1 MSFLKLFL
9 CIVVNLAICAIIV
22 NCEENLATIAGDC
35 TEIRVLN
42 GSDSGNGYLAVPLNT
57 TCDIYTFHIQ
67 CLNKSSII
75 SIKPTPNDMPDED
88 DKQNRGIQVEFK
100 ETSKDEN
107 QQSKLLSVVLMQ
119 WNIASRKDR
128 NKIYFSRTTD
138 LQLSIKVNGNWSEND
153 LKFDYEE
160 IEFKEYKRT
169 SSNEER
175 KIVPWV
181 PMKGRGYRPNSVSVF
196 YITKSDDKIV
206 NSIHLFVHKLE
217 IDEGIGEYLLI
228 GAGKEL
234 FQGSPPLFISNI
246 QQKKEIKINDEN
258 AYIIFV
264 AASTRSNYS
273 GFEITWEYNA
283 TKISDKED
291 NIIDPKKEE
300 AMPICIV
307 NASAAFNEFNRSNPF
322 SEFKEKLAKI
332 GTEYARNK
340 SKTFSVHPNQVQ
352 IYRVSAVIKN
362 GTSEDLQEA
371 TLYVMVKIQGSKEGT
386 SAFDWIQLGEILQH
400 YSTRFQSEVINGY
413 QIRTC
418 PEREHRKWW
427 ANVKYYAIIL
437 ALLCLFLLV
446 WNWKSTPFHTVLS
459 KNIKQLMD
467 KRKKDL
473 MIPAGDKEYVPNDNA
488 NTDPKI
494 VITNTAG
501 RRCTYNSIDVPSSGG
516 EQESDNE
523 VFNRRDLKRGYRRP
537 SIKPEPK
544 SARSSTRSQK
554 IPQINEAYVKDEDLS
569 KTSPKS
575 AQSSIHET
583 ENFYTPLEVEKK
595 QDDADETDEAETA
608 L

>member
-1 MSFLKLFL
+1 MLRFRGHRMSFLKELVL
-9 CIVVNLAICAIIV
+9 CIIVNLTIYAIIV
-22 NCEENLATIAGDC
+22 NCEENIGTSDC

-67 CLNKSSII
+67 CFNKSSII
-75 SIKPTPNDMPDED
+75 SIKPTPNDVTDDD
-88 DKQNRGIQVEFK
+88 DKQNRLIQVEFE

-107 QQSKLLSVVLMQ
+107 EQTKSAVVLMQ

-128 NKIYFSRTTD
+128 DKIYFSRTTG
-138 LQLSIKVNGNWSEND
+138 LQLTIKVSGNWSESD

-160 IEFKEYKRT
+160 IEFEEYKRT

-246 QQKKEIKINDEN
+246 QQKKEIKVNDEN
-258 AYIIFV
+258 AYVIFV

-307 NASAAFNEFNRSNPF
+307 NASAAFKEFNRSNPF

-362 GTSEDLQEA
+362 GTSDDLQEA

-446 WNWKSTPFHTVLS
+446 WNWKFPYC
-459 KNIKQLMD
+459 K
-467 KRKKDL
+467 KRFNYPD
-473 MIPAGDKEYVPNDNA
+473 GDDEYVPNDNA
-488 NTDPKI
+488 NTDPKT
-494 VITNTAG
+494 VITNAAD
-501 RRCTYNSIDVPSSGG
+501 RRCTYNSIEVPTSGG

-523 VFNRRDLKRGYRRP
+523 VSNKMDLKRGYKRP

-544 SARSSTRSQK
+544 SARSSIRSQK
-554 IPQINEAYVKDEDLS
+554 IPQINVSFVKDEDLS
-569 KTSPKS
+569 QTSPQS
-575 AQSSIHET
+575 AQSS
-583 ENFYTPLEVEKK
+583 VEKK
-595 QDDADETDEAETA
+595 QDDADETDETETA